1 MDTGVAQ
8 AMCMAFLI
16 SESYEFHSEY
26 FLFDGFVLKFFAQ
39 TNRIPKINVHL

>member
-8 AMCMAFLI
+8 AMCVAFLI
-16 SESYEFHSEY
+16 SESNEFHSEY
-26 FLFDGFVLKFFAQ
+26 FLLERFVLKFFAQ